1 VRREPDGLSVIVQV
15 VTRWVLVLILVYGL
29 GVGFFGHLTPG
40 GGFAGGVVIACGFV
54 LAVIAFGGRSAPAA
68 AFHRWGASLESLGA
82 LTYLGMAALGWTAG
96 HFMLAWLPRGAD
108 FTLASAP
115 FLVVLNL
122 AILLKVAAGL
132 FAGFMVLV
140 LFDRKAGPGV
150 GGDGGEAGDGA
161 DGGGGGA

>member
-1 VRREPDGLSVIVQV
+1 MPRERDGLSAIVRV
-15 VTRWVLVLILVYGL
+15 VTQWLLVPILVYGL

-54 LAVIAFGGRSAPAA
+54 LATIAFGGRTGPAPV
-68 AFHRWGASLESLGA
+68 FHRWAASLEAVGA
-82 LTYLGMAALGWTAG
+82 MTYLGMAALGWSAG
-96 HFMLAWLPRGAD
+96 HFMQAWTPRGED

-122 AILLKVAAGL
+122 AILLKVGAGL

-140 LFDRKAGPGV
+140 LFDRATGATARE
-150 GGDGGEAGDGA
+150 GGDA
-161 DGGGGGA
+161 